1 MSESDFLF
9 ALELS
14 DDESFDRL
22 VSEIASAVFAH
33 VRLSGS
39 DREALL
45 ADLRDARARE
55 SGPGLRR
62 CDVRFNVVAGQLDL
76 VVAYENGR
84 EWRRSR
90 QLT

>member
-1 MSESDFLF
+1 VTESDFLF
-9 ALELS
+9 VVELS
-14 DDESFDRL
+14 DDQSFDRL

-33 VRLSGS
+33 VKLSRS

-55 SGPGLRR
+55 TGTGLRR
-62 CDVRFNVVAGQLDL
+62 CDVRFNVGSGQFDL